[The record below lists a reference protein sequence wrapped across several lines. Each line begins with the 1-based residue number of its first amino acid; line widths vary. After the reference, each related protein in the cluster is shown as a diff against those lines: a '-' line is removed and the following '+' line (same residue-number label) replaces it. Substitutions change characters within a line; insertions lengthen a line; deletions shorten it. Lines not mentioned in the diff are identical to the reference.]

1 MSGHTLSPATILEQ
15 IVAHKQQEV
24 KSAKALVSLAELES
38 QFPAPEQGRSF
49 SSAMRE
55 RVLAGK
61 VAVIAEIKKAS
72 PSKGLIREDFQPALH
87 AADYEAHGATCLSVL
102 TDEKF
107 FQGSNDYLVQARAA
121 CELPVIRKDFMLDTY
136 QIAESKA
143 LGADCILLIV
153 AALQPAQLRELADYA
168 NDIAIDVLVEV
179 HNRGEL
185 DQALELKTNLI
196 GVNNRNLHN
205 FETSLQTSLDL
216 AKFVPSDRTLI
227 TESGIHSSHDVRTMI
242 ENGIYGFLVG
252 ESFMRAS
259 SPGKKLK
266 QVMFADTES

>member
-1 MSGHTLSPATILEQ
+1 MSQATILEQ
-15 IVAHKQQEV
+15 IVAHKLIEV
-24 KSAKALVSLAELES
+24 KSAKTQVSLSALES
-38 QFPAPEQGRSF
+38 QFPTTEQCRSF
-49 SSAMRE
+49 STAMRE
-55 RVLAGK
+55 RVQAKK

-107 FQGSNDYLVQARAA
+107 FQGSNDYLRQARAA
-121 CELPVIRKDFMLDTY
+121 CELPVIRKDFMVDTY

-168 NDIAIDVLVEV
+168 NDIAIDILVEV
-179 HNRGEL
+179 HNRVEL
-185 DQALELKTNLI
+185 DRALELKTDLI

-205 FETSLQTSLDL
+205 FETSLQTTLNL
-216 AKFVPSDRTLI
+216 AKFVPNDRTLI
-227 TESGIHSSHDVRTMI
+227 TESGIHSSADVKTMVK
-242 ENGIYGFLVG
+242 NGIYGFLVG

-259 SPGKKLK
+259 SPGKKLTE
-266 QVMFADTES
+266 VMFADAAI